1 MTLSSP
7 VEHSLHS
14 SIPLQNVLVGESDD
28 VIPPPATLYLQ
39 MGKRTVKRIPDA
51 VLLGALVV
59 ISTELLQ
66 VDLYHFFAAE
76 ISCTFIL
83 FFVLRVFVF
92 KNHSSFHIPLFS
104 FYPFNCE
111 SLSSYSTIHFNSTSA
126 RSVYETQ

>member
-28 VIPPPATLYLQ
+28 IIPPPATLYLQ

-51 VLLGALVV
+51 VLSGALVV

-83 FFVLRVFVF
+83 FFAFTCVCIQ
-92 KNHSSFHIPLFS
+92 KSFLFS
-104 FYPFNCE
+104 YI
-111 SLSSYSTIHFNSTSA
+111 SLFLLFI
-126 RSVYETQ
+126 